1 MKIRI
6 VEALVVVCAVA
17 CQEERQG
24 STAPLSVT
32 TDSAGIAIVENARP
46 PDDSRLGWR
55 IGPGPIVSIGEVE
68 GEDPYLLHDV
78 SDAMMLGDGRIVV
91 ANSGTSEL
99 RVFNGSGTHVS
110 TWGGEGEGPGEFSW
124 LRAVEP
130 WPGDSLLAWY
140 GPRRDM
146 SVFDTDGKYGRS
158 FTFEPSDDDPGSWAL
173 VPELTTRN
181 GLILAMHDPH
191 LLITV
196 TAEVRDA
203 EGRLLSS
210 LGSYPGQEMA
220 MVTATMADAILF
232 SVRLPRATWDDLFV
246 IGPTDRYELKA
257 FAGDG
262 TLARIVRRAHE
273 VSAVTRAHIDAHVEE
288 ILSPPYPD
296 DWTESEIEGYLA
308 EERQRYRA
316 APVVE
321 NFPAFASVM
330 SDALDHLWVEEYEV
344 PGEERPGVLWT
355 VFDPVGRVLGFV
367 ETPAGLEILEI
378 GEDYILGQAR
388 DELGVE
394 YVQVWPLERSV
405 GRLAW
410 GPE

>member
-1 MKIRI
+1 MYRCGRWSVWGPEMGENMKIRI
-6 VEALVVVCAVA
+6 VEALVVVCVAA

-55 IGPGPIVSIGEVE
+55 IGPEPTVSIGEVE
-68 GEDPYLLHDV
+68 GEDPYLLHDI
-78 SDAMMLGDGRIVV
+78 SDALMLGDGRIVV

-124 LRAVEP
+124 LRAIEP
-130 WPGDSLLAWY
+130 WPGDSILAWY
-140 GPRRDM
+140 GPRRDI
-146 SVFDTDGKYGRS
+146 SVFDADGNYGRS
-158 FTFEPSDDDPGSWAL
+158 FTFEPSGDDPGSWAL

-181 GLILAMHDPH
+181 GLVFAMHDPH

-203 EGRLLSS
+203 DGRLVSS

-220 MVTATMADAILF
+220 LVTATMVDAILF

-257 FAGDG
+257 FARDG
-262 TLARIVRRAHE
+262 KLARIVRRAHE
-273 VSAVTRAHIDAHVEE
+273 IRAVTRAHIDAHVEE
-288 ILSPPYPD
+288 ILSPPYP
-296 DWTESEIEGYLA
+296 L
-308 EERQRYRA
+308 
-316 APVVE
+316 
-321 NFPAFASVM
+321 
-330 SDALDHLWVEEYEV
+330 
-344 PGEERPGVLWT
+344 
-355 VFDPVGRVLGFV
+355 
-367 ETPAGLEILEI
+367 
-378 GEDYILGQAR
+378 
-388 DELGVE
+388 
-394 YVQVWPLERSV
+394 
-405 GRLAW
+405 
-410 GPE
+410 

>member
-1 MKIRI
+1 MKNRI
-6 VEALVVVCAVA
+6 VAALVVVCAVA

-24 STAPLSVT
+24 STGLRSET
-32 TDSAGIAIVENARP
+32 TDSAGIEIVENARP
-46 PDDSRLGWR
+46 PEGSRLGWR
-55 IGPGPIVSIGEVE
+55 IGPEPTVSIGEVE

-78 SDAMMLGDGRIVV
+78 SDATMLRDGRIVV
-91 ANSGTSEL
+91 VNSGTSEL

-110 TWGGEGEGPGEFSW
+110 TWGREGEGPGEFSW

-130 WPGDSLLAWY
+130 WPGDSIVAWY
-140 GPRRDM
+140 GPRRDI
-146 SVFDTDGKYGRS
+146 SVFNADGNYGRS
-158 FTFEPSDDDPGSWAL
+158 FTFETNDDDPGLWAL
-173 VPELTTRN
+173 VPEAATRN
-181 GLILAMHDPH
+181 GLIFAMHDPH

-262 TLARIVRRAHE
+262 TLARIVRRGHE
-273 VSAVTRAHIDAHVEE
+273 PRAVTRAHIDAYAEE
-288 ILSPPYPD
+288 KLSSYPAE
-296 DWTESEIEGYLA
+296 WTETEIESYQA
-308 EERQRYRA
+308 EERQRYRV

-321 NFPAFASVM
+321 HFPAFASLVA
-330 SDALDHLWVEEYEV
+330 DALDHLWVEEYEF

-355 VFDPVGRVLGFV
+355 VFDPEGRVLGLV
-367 ETPAGLEILEI
+367 ETPEGLEILEI
-378 GEDYILGQAR
+378 GEDYILGQAT

-394 YVQVWPLERSV
+394 YVQVWPLERS
-405 GRLAW
+405 G
-410 GPE
+410 G

>member
-6 VEALVVVCAVA
+6 VEALVVMCTAA

-24 STAPLSVT
+24 STGPLSVT
-32 TDSAGIAIVENARP
+32 TDSAGIEIVENARP

-55 IGPGPIVSIGEVE
+55 IGSGPTVSIGEVE

-130 WPGDSLLAWY
+130 WTGDSLLAWY
-140 GPRRDM
+140 GPRRDI
-146 SVFDTDGKYGRS
+146 SVFDADGNYGRS
-158 FTFEPSDDDPGSWAL
+158 FTFGTNDDDPRLWAL
-173 VPELTTRN
+173 VPEATTRS

-196 TAEVRDA
+196 AAEVRDA
-203 EGRLLSS
+203 KGSLLSS

-246 IGPTDRYELKA
+246 IGPTDRYALKA

-273 VSAVTRAHIDAHVEE
+273 TRAVTRAHIDAYVEE

-296 DWTESEIEGYLA
+296 DWTESQIESYLA
-308 EERQRYRA
+308 EERQRYRV

-330 SDALDHLWVEEYEV
+330 ADALDHLWVEEYEI

-355 VFDPVGRVLGFV
+355 VFDPEGKVLGFV
-367 ETPAGLEILEI
+367 ETPEGLEIHEI

-394 YVQVWPLERSV
+394 YVQVWPLERS
-405 GRLAW
+405 G
-410 GPE
+410 G

>member
-6 VEALVVVCAVA
+6 VEALVVMCTAA

-24 STAPLSVT
+24 STGPLSVT
-32 TDSAGIAIVENARP
+32 TDSAGIEIVENARP

-55 IGPGPIVSIGEVE
+55 IGSGPTVSIGEVE

-78 SDAMMLGDGRIVV
+78 SDAMMLGDGQIVV

-124 LRAVEP
+124 LRAFEP

-140 GPRRDM
+140 GPRRDI
-146 SVFDTDGKYGRS
+146 SVFDADGNYGRS
-158 FTFEPSDDDPGSWAL
+158 FTFGTNDDDPGLWAL
-173 VPELTTRN
+173 VPEATTRN

-196 TAEVRDA
+196 AAEVRDA
-203 EGRLLSS
+203 KGSLLSS

-246 IGPTDRYELKA
+246 IGPHRP
-257 FAGDG
+257 
-262 TLARIVRRAHE
+262 VR
-273 VSAVTRAHIDAHVEE
+273 
-288 ILSPPYPD
+288 
-296 DWTESEIEGYLA
+296 TE
-308 EERQRYRA
+308 
-316 APVVE
+316 
-321 NFPAFASVM
+321 
-330 SDALDHLWVEEYEV
+330 
-344 PGEERPGVLWT
+344 
-355 VFDPVGRVLGFV
+355 GF
-367 ETPAGLEILEI
+367 
-378 GEDYILGQAR
+378 R
-388 DELGVE
+388 
-394 YVQVWPLERSV
+394 W
-405 GRLAW
+405 
-410 GPE
+410 